1 MFILKRLEVYRA
13 FGFER
18 IDKILRM
25 QTSHSSVECLP
36 TSRVKAFLII
46 TVDEKALNVHT
57 LYTYTPARKAAGNR
71 IAVFFLYVFCNYRGC
86 KPRACL
92 PYFTENK

>member
-25 QTSHSSVECLP
+25 RTSHSSVECLP

-71 IAVFFLYVFCNYRGC
+71 IAVFFCFV
-86 KPRACL
+86 
-92 PYFTENK
+92 TTVDENPGPVCHTLQKINE

>member
-13 FGFER
+13 FGFEI

-25 QTSHSSVECLP
+25 RTSHSSVECLP
-36 TSRVKAFLII
+36 TIRVKAFLII

-71 IAVFFLYVFCNYRGC
+71 IAVFFLYVFCNYRG
-86 KPRACL
+86 
-92 PYFTENK
+92 

>member
-1 MFILKRLEVYRA
+1 MFILKRLKVYRA

-25 QTSHSSVECLP
+25 RPSHSSVECLP

-57 LYTYTPARKAAGNR
+57 LYTGKESSREQNCS
-71 IAVFFLYVFCNYRGC
+71 FLPLCV
-86 KPRACL
+86 L
-92 PYFTENK
+92 

>member
-1 MFILKRLEVYRA
+1 MFILKRLKVYRA

-25 QTSHSSVECLP
+25 RPSHSSVECLP

-46 TVDEKALNVHT
+46 TIDEKALNVHT

-71 IAVFFLYVFCNYRGC
+71 IAVFFCFV
-86 KPRACL
+86 
-92 PYFTENK
+92 TTVDENPGPVCHTLQKINE